1 LLIILFSEDYLIAV
15 FTLNGI
21 NRGSNAISIPCHY
34 DIMSKVRFHLSH
46 QKSLSDSQV
55 SPSNMM
61 SSSSMVWVSG
71 EKFKIVVIGSMGY
84 PF

>member
-1 LLIILFSEDYLIAV
+1 
-15 FTLNGI
+15 
-21 NRGSNAISIPCHY
+21 
-34 DIMSKVRFHLSH
+34 
-46 QKSLSDSQV
+46 
-55 SPSNMM
+55 M